1 MIDKFVRMIGE
12 RLREQAL
19 NVAAA
24 RLVKI
29 TQRGQT
35 DRSEGATFGNFCG
48 GGPLNGSGTPGG
60 CL

>member
-1 MIDKFVRMIGE
+1 MIGE